1 MNRLDGKV
9 RIEMLDALCH
19 GASMRGLS
27 RSTGASINTATK
39 LIVDVGRCSLAV
51 HDVCTTGL
59 NAQRLFCI
67 KSGSRL
73 VSEGV
78 CDRKGPSYDLWTW
91 SAHDAAT
98 GAVAA
103 YQVGGLDRSTADN
116 FIRDLGARLTSA
128 PLPPAEA
135 DVAAAFSSDE
145 PFELIVPSSPNAPVR
160 IAYPDDAHA
169 PQNYISRILERRST
183 RLRNAYSRSPAN
195 FLYVV
200 SIAAVW
206 QTYIKLDRQGVTRA
220 MACGL
225 TDRPWTFANLLALT
239 DYLSAISTH
248 KPLKAPRG
256 ISAEKLQLIAATY
269 ENLLRIQRLDKVH

>member
-1 MNRLDGKV
+1 MLDG
-9 RIEMLDALCH
+9 LCR

-39 LIVDVGRCSLAV
+39 LIVDAGRCSLAV
-51 HDVCTTGL
+51 HDACTTGL
-59 NAQRLFCI
+59 NAQRLFCV

-73 VSEGV
+73 VSEGI
-78 CDRKGPSYDLWTW
+78 CDRQPSTYDLWTW
-91 SAHDAAT
+91 SAYDAET

-103 YQVGGLDRSTADN
+103 YQVGNLDRSTADS
-116 FIRDLGARLTSA
+116 FVRDLGARLASS
-128 PLPPAEA
+128 PQPPTE
-135 DVAAAFSSDE
+135 DDLAALCVNDE
-145 PFELIVPSSPNAPVR
+145 PFELLVGSGPQAQVM
-160 IAYPDDAHA
+160 IALTDEAHA

-183 RLRNAYSRSPAN
+183 RLRNAYSRSPSN

-206 QTYIKLDRQGVTRA
+206 QTYIKQDKRGVTRA

-225 TDRPWTFANLLALT
+225 TDRPWTFTNLLALS
-239 DYLSAISTH
+239 DYLAASTTH

-256 ISAEKLQLIAATY
+256 ISEEKLRLITATY
-269 ENLLRIQRLDKVH
+269 ENLLRIHGLDRAR